1 MKRLSSGFSFMGR
14 RKYFYMVSGAI
25 LLAGLISL
33 IFQGLNL
40 GIDFQGGAMWSL
52 QFQQPVGEGDI
63 REVMADHGVGE
74 AVIQRSGSEADGTFL
89 VRAAVMETARRE
101 ALEADLAER
110 LGPFEVLSYD
120 EVSPTIGG
128 EIRRKA
134 VLALL
139 VASVGMIIYIT
150 IRFEWRFGLSAI
162 GAVLHDVFV
171 LVSFVSIVQMPLD
184 QSFVA
189 AVLTIFGYSVNDT
202 IVIFD
207 RLRENIA
214 DTKLR
219 RRPISQLI
227 DMSIHQTLPRTINTS
242 LTTFVAIAAV
252 YLFGGPT
259 LKDFSLVLLLGVLVG
274 TYSSVAVA
282 SGLWHDLAG
291 RTGGRLPSAPAQ

>member
-1 MKRLSSGFSFMGR
+1 MKLSPEFSFIGR
-14 RKYFYMVSGAI
+14 KKAFYIVSGLI
-25 LLAGLISL
+25 ILAGLVSL

-52 QFQQPVGEGDI
+52 DFEEPVSEGDI
-63 REVMADHGVGE
+63 REVMADHGVSE
-74 AVIQRSGSEADGTFL
+74 AIIQRSGSEDDGTFL
-89 VRAAVMETARRE
+89 VRAAFMETALRE
-101 ALEADLAER
+101 ALEADLGSR
-110 LGPFEVLSYD
+110 LGAYEVLSYD
-120 EVSPTIGG
+120 EVSPTIGD

-134 VLALL
+134 LMALL
-139 VASVGMIIYIT
+139 VASLGMIIYIT
-150 IRFEWRFGLSAI
+150 IRFEWRFALAAI
-162 GAVLHDVFV
+162 GALLHDVV
-171 LVSFVSIVQMPLD
+171 ILVSFVSIIQMPLD

-219 RRPISQLI
+219 RRPIGQLI

-252 YLFGGPT
+252 YLFGGAT
-259 LKDFSLVLLLGVLVG
+259 LKDFSLVLLLGILVG

-282 SGLWHDLAG
+282 SGLWHDLAE